1 MVVSTMVIGSMDNH
15 MASERRPYLMAPPM
29 KEDGSKERLEAMESR
44 FSRMELYSKVN
55 GRSQSSSKESAS
67 SQMVRSLTVNGLMES
82 QRASVSSHGQT
93 VDAMR
98 VNGSRESQSVK
109 E

>member
-1 MVVSTMVIGSMDNH
+1 MVVSTMVIGSMDSH
-15 MASERRPYLMAPPM
+15 MVSERRPYLMAPPM
-29 KEDGSKERLEAMESR
+29 KDDGLKERLEAMASR

-67 SQMVRSLTVNGLMES
+67 SQMDRSLMVNGLTES
-82 QRASVSSHGQT
+82 QRVSASSHGQT
-93 VDAMR
+93 VAAMR
-98 VNGSRESQSVK
+98 VNGSKESQSEK